1 MNMKKIYVLI
11 VDKKSGIYQSGMIEE
26 PVSEGTEIANA
37 LQHFGISY
45 GSVTWKTSNYGEV
58 EGTFKVVSI
67 IVSE

>member
-1 MNMKKIYVLI
+1 
-11 VDKKSGIYQSGMIEE
+11 MIEE

-45 GSVTWKTSNYGEV
+45 GSVTWKTPNYGEV

-67 IVSE
+67 IY